1 MNKKPVGLF
10 ITILLLAVLSLFVIL
25 PASIPV
31 SFTLPKLPFTKKPI
45 HITKIPLSPDFTIGQ
60 THISFSSPVKKG
72 LDLEGGT
79 SVTLRADM
87 KGVQKS
93 QRDDALSS
101 ARSVIERRINYF
113 GVSEPVVQTAKVG
126 GDYRIIAEIPGV
138 TDVNQAIALIGKTA
152 KLSFWEEGASG
163 SAKLAA
169 GTTIPYG
176 LDQLFG
182 TNAKPTNLTGGDLS
196 QAVVSFNQNTG
207 EPQVELHFTSNG
219 AKKFAD
225 ITQRNVGKIVAIVL
239 DNFVLTAPRVQQVIT
254 GGTAQITGNFT
265 SDQAKALQIQLNGGA
280 LPVSL
285 SVLEQH
291 AVGATLGKVSLQ
303 KSMFA
308 GALGFIV
315 IVVFM
320 VVMYRRL
327 GVIASM
333 ALAIYTLLTI
343 AFFKTGFFF
352 FPPITLTLAGIAG
365 FILSIGIAVDAN
377 ILIFERMKEEE
388 RTGKSHLAALDLG
401 FTRAWPSIR
410 DSNIASII
418 TSIVLLVFGSSIV
431 KGFALTLLVG
441 VLISMFSAIVVTR
454 TFLKMFYRT

>member
-1 MNKKPVGLF
+1 MNKKPIGLF
-10 ITILLLAVLSLFVIL
+10 ITIILISVFSLLLVLPSSV
-25 PASIPV
+25 PV
-31 SFTLPKLPFTKKPI
+31 NITLPKLPFTKAPL
-45 HITKIPLSPDFTIGQ
+45 HITSIPLSPTITVGN
-60 THISFSSPVKKG
+60 TKYSLASPFKKG

-87 KGVQKS
+87 KGVPS
-93 QRDDALSS
+93 NQRDDAVSS
-101 ARSVIERRINYF
+101 AKSVIERRINYF

-163 SAKLAA
+163 SAQVA
-169 GTTIPYG
+169 GTVVPYG

-182 TNAKPTNLTGGDLS
+182 TNAKPTNLTGSDLS
-196 QAVVSFNQNTG
+196 KAVVSFNQNTG
-207 EPQVELHFTSNG
+207 EPQVELQFTSNG
-219 AKKFAD
+219 AKKFAE
-225 ITQRNVGKIVAIVL
+225 ITERNVGKIVAIVL

-254 GGTAQITGNFT
+254 GGTAQITGSFT
-265 SDQAKALQIQLNGGA
+265 AEQAKALQIQLNGGA

-291 AVGATLGKVSLQ
+291 AVGATLGNVSLQ
-303 KSMFA
+303 KSLFA
-308 GALGFIV
+308 GILGYIIIV
-315 IVVFM
+315 IFM
-320 VVMYRRL
+320 VVMYKKL

-343 AFFKTGFFF
+343 TFFKTGFYF

-388 RTGKSHLAALDLG
+388 RAGKSHLAALDLG

-431 KGFALTLLVG
+431 RGFALTLLVG
-441 VLISMFSAIVVTR
+441 VIISMFSAIVVTR

>member
-10 ITILLLAVLSLFVIL
+10 ITILVISVLALFTLLPST
-25 PASIPV
+25 IPV
-31 SFTLPKLPFTKKPI
+31 SITIPKLPFTKSPI
-45 HITKIPLSPDFTIGQ
+45 HITKLPITPDFTIGGI
-60 THISFSSPVKKG
+60 HISFNTLFKKG

-87 KGVQKS
+87 KGVAS
-93 QRDDALSS
+93 GQRDDALSS

-163 SAKLAA
+163 SAKLAE
-169 GTTIPYG
+169 GTVLPYG

-182 TNAKPTNLTGGDLS
+182 PNAKPTNLTGSDLS
-196 QAVVSFNQNTG
+196 KAVVSFSQNTG
-207 EPQVELHFTSNG
+207 EPQVELHFTSEG

-225 ITQRNVGKIVAIVL
+225 ITERNVGKIVAIVL

-291 AVGATLGKVSLQ
+291 AVGATLGNVSLQ

-308 GALGFIV
+308 GLLGFIV
-315 IVVFM
+315 IVIFM

-343 AFFKTGFFF
+343 TFFKTGFFF

-401 FTRAWPSIR
+401 FSRAWPSIR

-454 TFLKMFYRT
+454 TFLKMFYRG